1 MAVGQRPGAPKKS
14 PPAFRLVL
22 LDESGLGLV
31 GRRGFRRAVL
41 KMAAHL
47 MADDKK
53 SLSEVRVA
61 FLKPPAMRRLKK
73 EFFGK
78 DRDTDVLSFPDESGG
93 DLAVCP
99 RVVWA
104 DAARDKRDS
113 GQYLAEVILH
123 GFLHLLGLRHDYQ
136 LKNLKAL
143 WARQAKLLL
152 ASGVQPEVF
161 RKTEKLKVEI
171 KQGAGKPRAVSP
183 RQSLP

>member
-1 MAVGQRPGAPKKS
+1 MAGGQKQKS
-14 PPAFRLVL
+14 PAKTQAAFRLVL
-22 LDESGLGLV
+22 LDESGLGL
-31 GRRGFRRAVL
+31 GRRRGLRQGVL

-47 MADDKK
+47 MVKRTK
-53 SLSEVRVA
+53 NLGEVRLL
-61 FLKPPAMRRLKK
+61 FLKAPAMRRLKK

-78 DRDTDVLSFPDESGG
+78 DRDTDVLSFPDERGG

-99 RVVWA
+99 QVVWA

-113 GQYLAEVILH
+113 GAYLAEVILH

-152 ASGVQPEVF
+152 ESGADTRVF
-161 RKTEKLKVEI
+161 AKI
-171 KQGAGKPRAVSP
+171 KKAGKTVVSP
-183 RQSLP
+183 GNLPL